1 MSLRSREST
10 QSSYDIGRNLCLV
23 CSKKNEVEV
32 KTELVYRHK
41 RNLRL
46 GPKHIKLFRIYFKI
60 LHPNN
65 YIFFWFQMC
74 FMESISSSRNETLFV
89 AGCRTKKVPYDHI
102 PLILFH
108 F

>member
-60 LHPNN
+60 LHPYN
-65 YIFFWFQMC
+65 YIFFGFRCVLWNPFRPVEMKLCLWLDVEQK
-74 FMESISSSRNETLFV
+74 R
-89 AGCRTKKVPYDHI
+89 
-102 PLILFH
+102 FH
-108 F
+108 TITYL